1 MPFFCCLLISCG
13 SLKNSPCGELDG
25 RRYRIKEKNEIK
37 ELYLLTE
44 NGELNAYPI
53 IDSNDPLLPDS
64 MQKKVYPRIVK
75 NNTLPAPLNLYK
87 NGINLE
93 LMVLPLKLRP
103 SVENVPLQLN
113 SDFNG
118 AIFVGYSFDKYNLSY
133 NRITNNLSRRVL
145 NNYKFSYG
153 GFIGLGSTFM
163 SPTTTA
169 HQTDEEYDGV
179 VLQKGIAGVIEVNN
193 FTLGIALGFD
203 NLLSSDRKIWIYENK
218 PYFAL
223 SVGLDIN

>member
-1 MPFFCCLLISCG
+1 
-13 SLKNSPCGELDG
+13 
-25 RRYRIKEKNEIK
+25 
-37 ELYLLTE
+37 
-44 NGELNAYPI
+44 
-53 IDSNDPLLPDS
+53 
-64 MQKKVYPRIVK
+64 
-75 NNTLPAPLNLYK
+75 
-87 NGINLE
+87 
-93 LMVLPLKLRP
+93 
-103 SVENVPLQLN
+103 
-113 SDFNG
+113 
-118 AIFVGYSFDKYNLSY
+118 
-133 NRITNNLSRRVL
+133 
-145 NNYKFSYG
+145 
-153 GFIGLGSTFM
+153 M